1 VHNLSIVTW
10 QFLVILQEAKN
21 DCHMDNATLSRIGTI
36 FYALVIG
43 FFGINHFVYGTGM
56 QKMVPSFL
64 PGGVFWVYA
73 TGTCLLLAAL
83 AFLIDKQ
90 VRLAAL
96 LLALFLLLIVLT
108 VHLPAVLHA
117 DDSNARRFPL
127 TNLIKDTGLAAAAL
141 LLASRR

>member
-1 VHNLSIVTW
+1 
-10 QFLVILQEAKN
+10 
-21 DCHMDNATLSRIGTI
+21 MDNTTLSKVGTI

-43 FFGINHFVYGTGM
+43 FFGINHFLNGTGM

-64 PGGVFWVYA
+64 PGGVVWGYI
-73 TGTCLLLAAL
+73 TGACLVAAAI

-90 VRLAAL
+90 TRLAGL

-117 DDSNARRFPL
+117 PDSNARRFPM
-127 TNLIKDTGLAAAAL
+127 TNLIKDTGLAAAAIL
-141 LLASRR
+141 VAARKG